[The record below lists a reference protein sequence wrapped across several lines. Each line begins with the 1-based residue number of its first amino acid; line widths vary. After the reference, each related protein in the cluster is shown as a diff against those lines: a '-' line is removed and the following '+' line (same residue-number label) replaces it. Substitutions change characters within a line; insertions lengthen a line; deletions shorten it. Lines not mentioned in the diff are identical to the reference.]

1 MFLASFRLLLESPEV
16 LASLALLL
24 IAYLLRFYFAKRGKE
39 IDDSPILGQPG
50 DPDFQAALTSGYK
63 KASHKKSSRVL

>member
-1 MFLASFRLLLESPEV
+1 MFLAPSRSLLESPEV

-24 IAYLLRFYFAKRGKE
+24 TAYILRFVFAKHCKE
-39 IDDSPILGQPG
+39 IDDSPILGQSG

-63 KASHKKSSRVL
+63 RASHKLPRLF